1 MDDPFPDLIIV
12 AVQDLRVVLL
22 EIMHHFRHPERCDAG
37 KAAHPQ
43 LALHLVVDIERSLPQ
58 PVLLVGQFPDVGQK
72 TCPVVGQG
80 HAPVDAGEQLH
91 AQFFF
96 QPRCFGKAARF
107 AHFQEYL
114 VSVFLFPHLK
124 YSISKIYRS

>member
-1 MDDPFPDLIIV
+1 M
-12 AVQDLRVVLL
+12 L
-22 EIMHHFRHPERCDAG
+22 EMLPTRSLPST
-37 KAAHPQ
+37 
-43 LALHLVVDIERSLPQ
+43 LVVDIDRSLPQ

-96 QPRCFGKAARF
+96 QPRHHLADAGLSIVQCLRCFGKTARF

-124 YSISKIYRS
+124 YPISKIYMS

>member
-1 MDDPFPDLIIV
+1 MPDIGMRVPIAGNTAGMEGKV
-12 AVQDLRVVLL
+12 YAEYQYWQKRHRRAV
-22 EIMHHFRHPERCDAG
+22 IC
-37 KAAHPQ
+37 
-43 LALHLVVDIERSLPQ
+43 
-58 PVLLVGQFPDVGQK
+58 
-72 TCPVVGQG
+72 QG

-91 AQFFF
+91 AQFLF
-96 QPRCFGKAARF
+96 QPRHHLADAGLGIVQCLRCFGKTARF